1 MTFYTTKINSSMRS
15 FPDQSTVSYT
25 LRNQLPKDINTK
37 EKEKVIKVVSKYF
50 ANQDKTKNSIRI
62 ESGLLLEALA
72 ENSEKKPGFED
83 LGIAFQKKEVLL
95 PREVINKLR
104 GPILIALLNSTTFVS
119 YQAK

>member
-1 MTFYTTKINSSMRS
+1 MRS